1 MPNTMLRILVVALSV
16 SSATPFV
23 PNAPSQP
30 VSSSSSCILSK
41 KSGGDGVEN
50 QQAFAVG
57 SFVEFVEKSRTHI
70 GKIGGVEH
78 KSSGGARYQ

>member
-1 MPNTMLRILVVALSV
+1 MLRFLLISALSF
-16 SSATPFV
+16 SSVTAFV
-23 PNAPSQP
+23 ANAP
-30 VSSSSSCILSK
+30 VSSSVCLQAK
-41 KSGGDGVEN
+41 KSSGEEVEN

-70 GKIGGVEH
+70 GKIKEVEH

>member
-1 MPNTMLRILVVALSV
+1 MPHTMLRILVVALSL
-16 SSATPFV
+16 SLATPFV
-23 PNAPSQP
+23 PNAPPQIVP
-30 VSSSSSCILSK
+30 SSSCILSK

>member
-1 MPNTMLRILVVALSV
+1 MLRILVVALSL

-30 VSSSSSCILSK
+30 VSSSSCILSK
-41 KSGGDGVEN
+41 KSGGDGIEN

>member
-1 MPNTMLRILVVALSV
+1 MHSVTAFVAV
-16 SSATPFV
+16 SHTGL
-23 PNAPSQP
+23 NELLCLQ
-30 VSSSSSCILSK
+30 SK
-41 KSGGDGVEN
+41 KSGDDEVVN

-70 GKIGGVEH
+70 GKIGSVEH